1 MSQRRDA
8 RLKTR
13 RERDTLSHRLLPIGG
28 AVIEP
33 TYVLGSIHA
42 GQYCSLSRVGPFSN
56 DNWDAPAMVGSEK

>member
-13 RERDTLSHRLLPIGG
+13 RERDPLSHRLLPIGG

-33 TYVLGSIHA
+33 TYVLGSITLVNIA
-42 GQYCSLSRVGPFSN
+42 RFQ
-56 DNWDAPAMVGSEK
+56 E